1 MVYLNNTVKGS
12 VANIAAKLEIMKPC
26 CSVKDRIGHSMII
39 DAEQRGLITPGKRM
53 LIDTSHGLSLMEQ
66 LLLSLSLNRNGI
78 KERKNFWQN
87 GVLGTNCPIPPN
99 SSFTY
104 KYQTRD
110 QIRTFTYFPS
120 TLMHKAAEEDQ
131 SSLESRLGKKTYTET
146 EFDEV

>member
-26 CSVKDRIGHSMII
+26 CSAKDRIGHSMII
-39 DAEQRGLITPGKRM
+39 DAKQRGLITPGKKNAYRYFTWTVTYGTASPLGVAQQVI
-53 LIDTSHGLSLMEQ
+53 LING
-66 LLLSLSLNRNGI
+66 NGI
-78 KERKNFWQN
+78 KERKNFWQD

-104 KYQTRD
+104 NYQTRD

-131 SSLESRLGKKTYTET
+131 SSLESRLGR
-146 EFDEV
+146 